1 MKYYIRR
8 FIFGIIT
15 SPVSMALY
23 ASFYLALVLLGAND
37 STWYHLA
44 VNLPVIAFTHIV
56 AVTFLPNI
64 MRVVD
69 RLTR

>member
-8 FIFGIIT
+8 FFLGIIT

-23 ASFYLALVLLGAND
+23 SMFYFALVVLGASD
-37 STWYHLA
+37 STWKYLVA
-44 VNLPVIAFTHIV
+44 NLPAIAWCHIM

-64 MRVVD
+64 MRLVD
-69 RLTR
+69 RLTK